1 MKTYIIAEAGVNHN
15 GQIILAKK
23 LIDEAVKIGSDAIK
37 FQFFDS
43 SQLAS
48 AGTKKASYQIKNS
61 KSNYSFYSWV
71 LFSLQSWSLKYNN
84 WSRSLA
90 Y

>member
-1 MKTYIIAEAGVNHN
+1 MISGRNKIKKNNKYKNETTIDLETDPNRLPLLSIFSEYIDFEYA
-15 GQIILAKK
+15 
-23 LIDEAVKIGSDAIK
+23 ID
-37 FQFFDS
+37 
-43 SQLAS
+43 
-48 AGTKKASYQIKNS
+48 QIKNS
-61 KSNYSFYSWV
+61 KSKYSFYSWV